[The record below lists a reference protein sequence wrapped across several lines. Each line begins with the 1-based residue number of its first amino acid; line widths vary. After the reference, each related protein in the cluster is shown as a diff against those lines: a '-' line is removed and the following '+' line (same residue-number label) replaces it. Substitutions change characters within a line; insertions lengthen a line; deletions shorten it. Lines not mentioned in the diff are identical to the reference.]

1 MQLTFL
7 GGVEEVGR
15 LGCVVEIGGAVL
27 CLDYGMA
34 PTRPP
39 TFPQHPPA
47 LDGLLLTHSHLDHSG
62 LVAYAVA
69 ERGCPVWC
77 TDATID
83 VAEILA
89 FDSLKIAKAEGHELP
104 FNLGEVQEMI
114 GAQMSIRTNRWFS
127 IEGAGIRAHRAGH
140 IPGAVSYELEDGNST
155 MVFSGDIG
163 GQPMRLVKPPR
174 LPACDTLVLEA
185 TYSGRDHPPRPKL
198 EQAFL
203 DKVEEVVSNGG
214 RAVVPAFAVGRTQEM
229 LLLLAETDLPVWVDG
244 MGRRVSRLF
253 TQHPY
258 QLRSVN
264 ELKRALDQAHFVH
277 NFHMR
282 NKAADRPGVIVT
294 TSGMLDGGP
303 VLSYLKRLHRDPRTE
318 ILLTGYQ
325 VAGTNGRRLLDT
337 GRILIDE
344 AEVKVECPVSHFDFS
359 AHAGHSELVE
369 QAKRCQPTRVVLY
382 HSEDRQPLATA
393 LEEEGFEVLLPR
405 TGETF
410 RI

>member
-1 MQLTFL
+1 M
-7 GGVEEVGR
+7 
-15 LGCVVEIGGAVL
+15 L
-27 CLDYGMA
+27 CLDYGLA

-39 TFPQHPPA
+39 TFPQPLPA

-62 LVAYAVA
+62 LVPYAVA
-69 ERGCPVWC
+69 ERGCRVWS
-77 TDATID
+77 TDASID
-83 VAEILA
+83 VTEILA

-114 GAQMSIRTNRWFS
+114 GAHVSIRTNRWFN
-127 IEGAGIRAHRAGH
+127 IEGVGIRAHRAGH

-174 LPACDTLVLEA
+174 LPVCDTLVLEG
-185 TYSGRDHPPRPKL
+185 TYSGRDHPERRQL
-198 EQAFL
+198 ERAFL

-214 RAVVPAFAVGRTQEM
+214 RAVVPAFAVGRTQEI

-244 MGRRVSRLF
+244 MGRRVSRLY

-258 QLRSVN
+258 QVRSVTD
-264 ELKRALDQAHFVH
+264 LKRALEQVRFVH
-277 NFHMR
+277 NFELR
-282 NKAADRPGVIVT
+282 NKAGDRPGIIVT

-318 ILLTGYQ
+318 VLLTGYQ

-344 AEVKVECPVSHFDFS
+344 KEVKVECPVSHFDFS
-359 AHAGHSELVE
+359 AHAGHSELVA
-369 QAKRCQPTRVVLY
+369 QTKRCQATKVVLY
-382 HSEDRQPLATA
+382 HSEDRQLLADS
-393 LEEEGFEVLLPR
+393 LREEGFEVLLPR

-410 RI
+410 AI

>member
-1 MQLTFL
+1 
-7 GGVEEVGR
+7 
-15 LGCVVEIGGAVL
+15 
-27 CLDYGMA
+27 
-34 PTRPP
+34 
-39 TFPQHPPA
+39 

-62 LVAYAVA
+62 LVPHVVA
-69 ERGCPVWC
+69 ERGCPVWS
-77 TDATID
+77 TDASID

-104 FNLGEVQEMI
+104 FNMGDVQEMI
-114 GAQMSIRTNRWFS
+114 GAHMSIRTNRWFT
-127 IEGAGIRAHRAGH
+127 IEGASVRAHRAGH
-140 IPGAVSYELEDGNST
+140 IPGAVSYELEGGNST

-174 LPACDTLVLEA
+174 LPACDTLVLEG
-185 TYSGRDHPPRPKL
+185 TYSGREHPDRPKL

-214 RAVVPAFAVGRTQEM
+214 RVVVPAFAVGRTQEI
-229 LLLLAETDLPVWVDG
+229 LLLLAETDVPVWVDG
-244 MGRRVSRLF
+244 MGRRVSKLY
-253 TQHPY
+253 THHPY

-264 ELKRALDQAHFVH
+264 KLKQALEQVRFVH
-277 NFHMR
+277 NFEMR
-282 NKAADRPGVIVT
+282 NKAGDRPGVIVT

-303 VLSYLKRLHRDPRTE
+303 VLSYLKRLHRDKRTE

-344 AEVKVECPVSHFDFS
+344 KEVKVACPVSHFDLS
-359 AHAGHSELVE
+359 AHAGHSELVA
-369 QAKRCQPTRVVLY
+369 QAKRCQPTKVVLY
-382 HSEDRQPLATA
+382 HSENREPLADS
-393 LEEEGFEVLLPR
+393 LREEGFEVLMPR

-410 RI
+410 GI